1 MAHIL
6 IKSEKI
12 LGVSVFV
19 EAQTCFPL
27 KDTVQLSE
35 MYKMFFV
42 FLFSEKQVHGNIYR
56 TAVTLIQFFANYLF
70 SRLYIYN
77 KIDLNCYSLQVFQ
90 V

>member
-19 EAQTCFPL
+19 EPKTYFQL

-35 MYKMFFV
+35 MYKMFF
-42 FLFSEKQVHGNIYR
+42 FPLKKK
-56 TAVTLIQFFANYLF
+56 YLVIF
-70 SRLYIYN
+70 IGQL
-77 KIDLNCYSLQVFQ
+77 LL
-90 V
+90 